1 MNIIPAIDLIGGQA
15 VRLMKGDYNKVTV
28 YSDTPTEVAKGF
40 EESGASFMHIVD
52 LDGAKDGST
61 ANFETIRKIVE
72 TTSLSVEVGGG
83 IRNMD
88 TVKKYVDMGVDR
100 VIIGTAAVTDPDF
113 LKEAVDTYGEHIA
126 VGIDIKDGMVAI
138 KGWTELSD
146 YSCFDFCEKMRNL
159 GVKTVICTDISKDG
173 MMSGTNLELYAALR
187 EKFDMNII
195 ASGGVSS
202 LDDVRKLAKIKV
214 YGAILGKAIYTGAV
228 VLEEALA
235 VAKET
240 K

>member
-100 VIIGTAAVTDPDF
+100 VIIGTAAVTDEEF
-113 LKEAVDTYGEHIA
+113 LKTALKKYPKPGQIA
-126 VGIDIKDGMVAI
+126 VGIDLLDGYVAI
-138 KGWTELSD
+138 KGWVEKSK
-146 YSCFDFCEKMRNL
+146 YKAEEFFDKMTSL
-159 GVKTVICTDISKDG
+159 GVTTVICTDISKDG
-173 MMSGTNLELYAALR
+173 AMQGTNRELYNELS
-187 EKFDMNII
+187 KQFGLFINFC
-195 ASGGVSS
+195 
-202 LDDVRKLAKIKV
+202 K
-214 YGAILGKAIYTGAV
+214 
-228 VLEEALA
+228 
-235 VAKET
+235 
-240 K
+240 